1 MGASP
6 HVYPLSLTFGPLWL
20 SVVRSLYHVI
30 DARGAEMVAVN
41 DAQASEGLSLPFRP
55 CVHYTMSAVRIVRC
69 P

>member
-30 DARGAEMVAVN
+30 DAHRAAMVAVN
-41 DAQASEGLSLPFRP
+41 DAQASEGARPFRLSRAFIIP
-55 CVHYTMSAVRIVRC
+55 
-69 P
+69 